1 VHVMFSVFVLLQSIQ
16 VHFAVL
22 IISIISAAVVKVI
35 AVNYDKNNHKLT
47 HVCALVYPH
56 EDV

>member
-1 VHVMFSVFVLLQSIQ
+1 MFSVFVLLQSIQ